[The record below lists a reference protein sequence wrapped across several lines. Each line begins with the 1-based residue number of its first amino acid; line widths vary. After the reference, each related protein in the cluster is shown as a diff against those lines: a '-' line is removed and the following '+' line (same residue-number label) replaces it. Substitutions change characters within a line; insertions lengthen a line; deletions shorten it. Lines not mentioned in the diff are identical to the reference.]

1 MPDISNLRHTI
12 VPKSDQLNAEQLLP
26 GPMTLTVTDVR
37 LGTEDQPLSIHYQ
50 DDNGR
55 PFKPCKTMRKV
66 LIFAWGEDGRDWIG
80 RSMTVFNDPNVKFG
94 GASVGG
100 IRISHMTD
108 IRGDLNLSLTATK
121 GKKAAHTI
129 KPLVMANPAEQLMQ
143 AIKSAASIEALKS
156 AFQDAYRS
164 TKDAGQRAQFKAA
177 YDART
182 AELTPATLDLA
193 AWIDRIDNAADKD
206 SAIDITAQAQAALP
220 GQADAIS
227 EAFDAAWGDA

>member
-66 LIFAWGEDGRDWIG
+66 LIFAWGEDGRDWPG
-80 RSMTVFNDPNVKFG
+80 RSMTVYNDPNVKFG

-100 IRISHMTD
+100 IRISHLTHIDRD
-108 IRGDLNLSLTATK
+108 ISLSLTATK
-121 GKKAAHTI
+121 GKKSAHII

-143 AIKSAASIEALKS
+143 AIKSSASIEALKS

-177 YDART
+177 YDTRT
-182 AELTPATLDLA
+182 AELTPRAIGLDE
-193 AWIDRIDNAADKD
+193 WIGRIDNAADKD
-206 SAIDITAQAQAALP
+206 SAIDITAQALAALP
-220 GQADAIS
+220 AETDAINQAY
-227 EAFDAAWGDA
+227 EAAWGGA